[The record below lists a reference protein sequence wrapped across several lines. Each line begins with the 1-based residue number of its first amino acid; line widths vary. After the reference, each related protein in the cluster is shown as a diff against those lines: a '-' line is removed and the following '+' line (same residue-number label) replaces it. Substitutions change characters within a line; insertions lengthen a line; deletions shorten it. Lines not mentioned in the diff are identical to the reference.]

1 MNRPPFAQMVI
12 FMHLV
17 VIALLKV
24 IQEIC
29 VHERIPQHD
38 SILTGE
44 RYYELISTRSL
55 DRFAD
60 QMRMPRGY
68 FIELLRIVQV
78 LGSLKDSP
86 KIKSGEKLMIFMH
99 LLQGYSNRQ
108 LNERGLIQFMI

>member
-44 RYYELISTRSL
+44 RYFQELMNTKSEN
-55 DRFAD
+55 RFID
-60 QMRMPRGY
+60 QMRMPR
-68 FIELLRIVQV
+68 ELPFNL
-78 LGSLKDSP
+78 SP
-86 KIKSGEKLMIFMH
+86 PLPKPLYRS
-99 LLQGYSNRQ
+99 
-108 LNERGLIQFMI
+108 

>member
-1 MNRPPFAQMVI
+1 MNRPPFAQMAI

-44 RYYELISTRSL
+44 RYFQEPNL
-55 DRFAD
+55 
-60 QMRMPRGY
+60 
-68 FIELLRIVQV
+68 
-78 LGSLKDSP
+78 
-86 KIKSGEKLMIFMH
+86 
-99 LLQGYSNRQ
+99 
-108 LNERGLIQFMI
+108 